1 MMMVKI
7 VKVEEPIKEGS
18 EGKQTKQ
25 KKVIK
30 KPKKRYTTIDGE
42 EIEIEEVPSEEEI
55 DEEEK
60 TRPKGVD
67 QIPKKK
73 KYLTKEREFG
83 EEPNDEETL
92 SSKNQKTTYKKPKVK
107 KYSANDGKD
116 VEETFEEI
124 DKAKKTTTKVIVQGL
139 KGGVRRQ
146 ELSLRR
152 VTLTDDKIN
161 IKRGAKR
168 EEVLKAIEEYKLE
181 DKYKKST
188 FAKKVEKRAKRAS
201 LTDFDRFKV
210 MRLRQKRAV
219 LRHMATKGKKGGKK
233 RAKEQKSKKK

>member
-1 MMMVKI
+1 MVFKRFVEVGRVININYGPLTGKLAVI
-7 VKVEEPIKEGS
+7 VDI
-18 EGKQTKQ
+18 
-25 KKVIK
+25 
-30 KPKKRYTTIDGE
+30 
-42 EIEIEEVPSEEEI
+42 
-55 DEEEK
+55 
-60 TRPKGVD
+60 
-67 QIPKKK
+67 
-73 KYLTKEREFG
+73 L
-83 EEPNDEETL
+83 
-92 SSKNQKTTYKKPKVK
+92 
-107 KYSANDGKD
+107 
-116 VEETFEEI
+116 
-124 DKAKKTTTKVIVQGL
+124 TTTKVIVQGL

-181 DKYKKST
+181 DKYKKSNY
-188 FAKKVEKRAKRAS
+188 AKKVEKREKRAN

-233 RAKEQKSKKK
+233 QAKKQKS